1 MTVYLDIVFLE
12 NLCMNYI
19 ILFATG
25 YIMKLKI
32 KQIRI
37 IFSSMLGSIYAIF
50 IYLQKIF
57 FFSNIMVKIVLSI
70 VMILIAFCPRKKKL
84 LFRELILFYLVSFVF
99 GGCAFFLLY
108 FVKPQNVLIR
118 NGVYVGRYPIKIA
131 ILGGSVG
138 FIIIQMAFKFAK
150 VKITKKDI
158 LADLIIC
165 WNKKQVKLK
174 ALVDT
179 GNMLKDPITGSPV
192 IVVDRDELYHIFP
205 KEILDNLQDII
216 NGKLPKEIFLKE
228 QEFISKF
235 RMIPF
240 SSLGKQ
246 NGLLLGIKVDEVKI
260 SFNDIDGVVNGAI
273 IGIYDK
279 PMSKKNEYTALVGLD
294 VLEGSEKSELASN
307 VKVTN

>member
-25 YIMKLKI
+25 YIMKLKM

-37 IFSSMLGSIYAIF
+37 IVSSILGSTYAVLV
-50 IYLQKIF
+50 YLQNIF
-57 FFSNIMVKIVLSI
+57 FFSNIIVKIMLSI
-70 VMILIAFCPRKKKL
+70 VIILVAFYPKKMKL
-84 LFRELILFYLVSFVF
+84 FFREIILFYLVSFVF

-118 NGVYVGRYPIKIA
+118 NGVYVGRYPIQIA
-131 ILGGSVG
+131 ILGGIVG
-138 FIIIQMAFKFAK
+138 FTITQMAFKVVK
-150 VKITKKDI
+150 GKITKKDV
-158 LADLIIC
+158 LADLVIC
-165 WNKKQVKLK
+165 WNGKQVKLK

-179 GNMLKDPITGSPV
+179 GNMLKDPISGLPV
-192 IVVDRDELYHIFP
+192 IVVDRNRLYHIFP
-205 KEILDNLQDII
+205 KEILNNLENII
-216 NGKLPKEIFLKE
+216 NGKLPKDIFFKE

-260 SFNDIDGVVNGAI
+260 CFDDIDWVVNGAI

-279 PMSKKNEYTALVGLD
+279 PLSKNNEYTALVGLD
-294 VLEGSEKSELASN
+294 ILEGSEKSELTSN
-307 VKVTN
+307 VKVEN